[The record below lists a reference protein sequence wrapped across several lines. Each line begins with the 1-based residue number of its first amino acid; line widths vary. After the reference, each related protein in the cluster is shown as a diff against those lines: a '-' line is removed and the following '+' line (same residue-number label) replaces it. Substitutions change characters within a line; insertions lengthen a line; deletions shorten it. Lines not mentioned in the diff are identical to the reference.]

1 MADAD
6 KQLMAEAIAFEAEAQ
21 RAVLA
26 GDRDASSVGF
36 RAAARRYRDSWELAG
51 PTSYG
56 RLVGMLKA
64 AVLAGGAHDEAA
76 YVRAALDGR
85 DPDSPIASYAQAVA
99 ALVLGD
105 DEGAARWA
113 RHMRAGSPAFVRT
126 AAAVAAISERD
137 EPASRS
143 ALEAIVA
150 DFAARDVHLTGVA
163 FADTALMLARL
174 AEQRGLRITIASPA
188 AGVATT
194 G

>member
-21 RAVLA
+21 RAALA
-26 GDRDASSVGF
+26 GDREASSVGF
-36 RAAARRYRDSWELAG
+36 RAAARRYRDSWEVAG

-64 AVLAGGAHDEAA
+64 AALAGGAQDEAA
-76 YVRAALDGR
+76 YVRATLGER
-85 DPDSPIASYAQAVA
+85 DPESPTASYAQAVA

-113 RHMRAGSPAFVRT
+113 QRMRSGSAAFGRT
-126 AAAVAAISERD
+126 ADAIAAIADRD
-137 EPASRS
+137 EPASRG

-150 DFAARDVHLTGVA
+150 DFAARDAHLTGVA
-163 FADTALMLARL
+163 FADTALMLERL
-174 AEQRGLRITIASPA
+174 AEQRGLRIAIESPLLP
-188 AGVATT
+188 T
-194 G
+194 